1 MTTISDKDRAA
12 ADDALVAAVEAE
24 HTEKEEA

>member
-12 ADDALVAAVEAE
+12 AGGALVAAVEAE